1 MVAFLFY
8 FLIKPNFVAASISRI
23 KIMKLSISNRRFA
36 AAFQWLLA
44 VMFLLGLQA
53 TAAAQTTI
61 DDPLKKPEI
70 WKKLMANPTDTTL
83 WTKYC
88 GKPRSKMSIKQ
99 LEEVNTWK
107 QELMLRQL
115 ADEEAVIGLNLPT
128 DQSDMFIDDV
138 AFEEIMKQIS
148 DAKAGKGKNGQ
159 KKLGADGK
167 PLRVTHQELLGME
180 AIILQEQSE
189 LAELKTNIHANFA
202 MIEEYYKEIFAEFK
216 LKYVYYIEQY
226 PNKKYSE
233 VKWVEDQE
241 KKLKQEKAR
250 QIQELRKKFVVAS
263 GN

>member
-1 MVAFLFY
+1 M
-8 FLIKPNFVAASISRI
+8 
-23 KIMKLSISNRRFA
+23 KITLSNCYLA
-36 AAFQWLLA
+36 AALRLFLA
-44 VMFLLGLQA
+44 VVLVLGLQN
-53 TAAAQTTI
+53 AASAQVGV

-70 WKKLMANPTDTTL
+70 WKKLVSNPTDTTL

-99 LEEVNTWK
+99 LEEVNMWK

-138 AFEEIMKQIS
+138 AFEEIMKQIN
-148 DAKAGKGKNGQ
+148 DAKSGKKGKKDANGKAQ
-159 KKLGADGK
+159 
-167 PLRVTHQELLGME
+167 RVTHAELAGME

-189 LAELKTNIHANFA
+189 LADLKTNIHANFA

-226 PNKKYSE
+226 PNRKYSE

-241 KKLKQEKAR
+241 KKLKAEKVR
-250 QIQELRKKFVVAS
+250 QIQELRKKFVVGA